1 MLKILI
7 IGDSFAADWSVKYNN
22 YKGWPQLLAE
32 QYEVTNI
39 AQAGVCEYKI
49 YKQLLSVK
57 NLSVYDWV
65 IVSHTGSFRV
75 NTLKHPIHSND
86 KLHKNA
92 DLIYTDIDYHSNKLK
107 NIFNKSL
114 KAAVLFYK
122 YHFDPEYFETTYQ
135 LLREKIN
142 SILKDKKTIIISN
155 LKRDTNYE
163 NENIVLDYSN
173 YHNTEGGLVNHFSEK
188 GNQEIYQNLIKILN
202 SLK

>member
-7 IGDSFAADWSVKYNN
+7 IGDSFAADWSVKYND
-22 YKGWPQLLAE
+22 YKGWPELLAE

-57 NLSVYDWV
+57 NLNDYDWV

-75 NTLKHPIHSND
+75 NTLKHPIHSGD

-122 YHFDPEYFETTYQ
+122 YHF
-135 LLREKIN
+135 L
-142 SILKDKKTIIISN
+142 
-155 LKRDTNYE
+155 
-163 NENIVLDYSN
+163 NITKYVPAAQVHCLYSA
-173 YHNTEGGLVNHFSEK
+173 
-188 GNQEIYQNLIKILN
+188 EIY
-202 SLK
+202 SA